1 MAERSAKKLERLLRV
16 RTLQLGLVRAD
27 EARAA
32 EKVASETALR
42 DRIAQLAAEVAPAP
56 SPAPAAA
63 LSLIAGAQYRDRLHQ
78 SAFAAERRIT
88 VAQDSLGQARDA
100 SREAR
105 RDQNAVEKLIDR
117 AEVHAALKALR
128 ALETLPP
135 SASRKRHD
143 SC

>member
-1 MAERSAKKLERLLRV
+1 MAERSAKKLDRLLRV

-42 DRIAQLAAEVAPAP
+42 DRIEQLAAEVAPAP
-56 SPAPAAA
+56 SPTPAAA
-63 LSLIAGAQYRDRLHQ
+63 LSLMAGAQYRDRLHQ
-78 SAFAAERRIT
+78 SAFTAERRVS

-105 RDQNAVEKLIDR
+105 RDQNAVEKLIER
-117 AEVHAALKALR
+117 ANTLAVLKALR
-128 ALETLPP
+128 ALETLPA
-135 SASRKRHD
+135 SAPRKRHD
-143 SC
+143 PC

>member
-42 DRIAQLAAEVAPAP
+42 DRITQLAAEVAPAP

-78 SAFAAERRIT
+78 SAFAAERRVT

-135 SASRKRHD
+135 SAPRKRHD
-143 SC
+143 PC